1 MRLLDL
7 ECEKC
12 GKVLRDVFLRKVP
25 RKLIHNKT
33 DKTSRCQGVMEQV
46 FLPSNRGGQWSD
58 KDAVVVF
65 KKADGSI
72 SYPAR
77 NDLKTPKGCERVVMR
92 SLREVEKF
100 EKEAGV
106 RSEMAWFDKGSGRS
120 FDDVGDASH
129 LPSVQE
135 RFKLFQRAWHA

>member
-12 GKVLRDVFLRKVP
+12 GKVLRDVFFRKVP
-25 RKLIHNKT
+25 SKFVHRKT
-33 DKTSRCQGVMEQV
+33 DKASRCHGVMVQV
-46 FLPSNRGGQWSD
+46 FLPRGRGGQWGD

-77 NDLKTPKGCERVVMR
+77 NDLKTPAGCERVVMR
-92 SLREVEKF
+92 SLSEVNRF
-100 EKEAGV
+100 ERKNSVCCEAMHFNQGNEHPVIDRLPHGV
-106 RSEMAWFDKGSGRS
+106 PYADRLRS
-120 FDDVGDASH
+120 FMESYRG
-129 LPSVQE
+129 
-135 RFKLFQRAWHA
+135 